1 MVRHRTLTPA
11 IVGSIPTVPANTGE
25 DNMYNQEHY
34 KDATAYTALQNIE
47 QERLKQTMKQIK
59 KVLRDNDFELLERI
73 VIRDNRTGKIYK

>member
-11 IVGSIPTVPANTGE
+11 IVGSNPTIPANME

>member
-1 MVRHRTLTPA
+1 
-11 IVGSIPTVPANTGE
+11 
-25 DNMYNQEHY
+25 MYNQEHY
-34 KDATAYTALQNIE
+34 KDATAYIALQNIE